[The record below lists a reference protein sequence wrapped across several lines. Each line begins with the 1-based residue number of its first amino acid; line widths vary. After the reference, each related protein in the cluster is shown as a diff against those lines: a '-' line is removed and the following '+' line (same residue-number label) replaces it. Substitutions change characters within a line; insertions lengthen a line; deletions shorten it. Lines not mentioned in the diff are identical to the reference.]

1 MRGPGLQAVLVLVAV
16 LGGLATG
23 VGAGVPADTAA
34 SVGAGSPIADAGVD
48 GTAFQTGAI
57 DADGVLLRVEVQP
70 DGDAVWTVEYRIQ
83 LDNRSEAFE
92 SLRRDV
98 GANASRYR
106 DQFGRRMART
116 AATASNAT
124 GREMGIRN
132 VTVSARAQ
140 FVPEDYG
147 FVTYRFEWTNFAETD
162 GSRLRVGDALAGL
175 FLDGQTTLVVGW
187 PDGYEAAEVRPSP
200 PDRTREAAVVW
211 TGPTD
216 FGSGEPRVVLTPESS
231 GLGAGTL
238 AAVAAVAAMAI
249 VGVAWYRRG
258 DPSEGGGDA
267 AADGG
272 TAGDVGTEPRA
283 TGTGPTPGTES
294 TSGAGAGRAGDGA
307 SDAGP
312 GAGEGT
318 SGAATAAATA
328 TGEVG
333 HATGGPDGDD
343 RGDDG
348 AQGEGDDGTGK
359 HVRADDGDAAGDDRG
374 DDGAQ
379 GEGDAADAADGDDSS
394 ADDSSADDRVPMEL
408 LSPEERVMRLVTDS
422 GGRIKQQAVVAE
434 LDWSA
439 ARTSQV
445 VGSLRESG
453 QIETFRLGRE
463 NVLKLP
469 DDDED
474 AP

>member
-348 AQGEGDDGTGK
+348 AQGEGD
-359 HVRADDGDAAGDDRG
+359 
-374 DDGAQ
+374 
-379 GEGDAADAADGDDSS
+379 AADAADGDDSS

>member
-23 VGAGVPADTAA
+23 VGAGVTADTAA

-175 FLDGQTTLVVGW
+175 FLDGQTTLVVAW

-238 AAVAAVAAMAI
+238 AAVAAIAAMAV

-258 DPSEGGGDA
+258 DPSDGGGDA

-318 SGAATAAATA
+318 SGAATAA
-328 TGEVG
+328 GEVR
-333 HATGGPDGDD
+333 HATGAPDGDD
-343 RGDDG
+343 RGDGDTGTNARDEAGDAG
-348 AQGEGDDGTGK
+348 AA
-359 HVRADDGDAAGDDRG
+359 ADDAGGDTDD
-374 DDGAQ
+374 
-379 GEGDAADAADGDDSS
+379 DADADAADSE
-394 ADDSSADDRVPMEL
+394 RVPMEL